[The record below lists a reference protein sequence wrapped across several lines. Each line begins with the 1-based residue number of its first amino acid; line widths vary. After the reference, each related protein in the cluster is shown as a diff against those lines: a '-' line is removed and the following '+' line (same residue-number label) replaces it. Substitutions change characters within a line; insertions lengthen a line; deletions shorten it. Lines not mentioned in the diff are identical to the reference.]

1 MSFLRNEFKIR
12 NPDSVEKIYLF
23 HLKNEH
29 LISHDMGLVNKMASN
44 ILCMLNLIRFSNVKS
59 ENLGKFEEVFEWRT
73 ELGKYVAA
81 ESTEIRDDF
90 LNSVF
95 ERLNQIKKE
104 RNRYVEA
111 ISAFVQLL
119 NAIGLQQ
126 FTGLQN

>member
-1 MSFLRNEFKIR
+1 
-12 NPDSVEKIYLF
+12 
-23 HLKNEH
+23 
-29 LISHDMGLVNKMASN
+29 MGLVNKMASN

-73 ELGKYVAA
+73 ELGKFVAA
-81 ESTEIRDDF
+81 ELTEIRDDF

-104 RNRYVEA
+104 RNRYIEA

-119 NAIGLQQ
+119 NSIGLQQ